1 MRGTRFILS
10 IRRKSAFI
18 CEATVKAILAEGVY
32 MRLKGE
38 ENLCTMGASVG
49 GGKKNWKGAKE
60 SIVAPPPPFVHR
72 TKALNSTMHPSKRT
86 IANSLSR

>member
-1 MRGTRFILS
+1 MS

-32 MRLKGE
+32 ICGSGGRGKSVYD
-38 ENLCTMGASVG
+38 GASVG

-86 IANSLSR
+86 IASSLSR

>member
-1 MRGTRFILS
+1 MLSFARQLSKRFSLREYICGSGGRG
-10 IRRKSAFI
+10 KS
-18 CEATVKAILAEGVY
+18 VY
-32 MRLKGE
+32 D
-38 ENLCTMGASVG
+38 GASVG

-86 IANSLSR
+86 IASSLSR

>member
-1 MRGTRFILS
+1 MLSFARQLSKRFSLREYIY
-10 IRRKSAFI
+10 
-18 CEATVKAILAEGVY
+18 ATAQG
-32 MRLKGE
+32 GE

-86 IANSLSR
+86 IASSLSR